1 MCGRYYIPEG
11 NEYADI
17 NSILDL
23 IKRAYIGSPALAKM
37 KQGEVFPTEI
47 VPVITHEAP
56 QLMKWGFE
64 GFNNKGLI
72 INARLETAAEKPM
85 FKMPFSSQRCLIPA
99 GYYYEWKKDGTKK
112 QKFAIKQKKAI
123 YMAGLY
129 QISESEPLP
138 LFVILTREASP
149 DIRFIHDRMPV
160 ILSKEGQEK
169 WLSGEMNAQEMSA
182 YSEESF
188 AYESV
193 V

>member
-23 IKRAYIGSPALAKM
+23 IKRAYTGSPALAKM
-37 KQGEVFPTEI
+37 KQGEIFPTEI
-47 VPVITHEAP
+47 VPVITKEAP
-56 QLMKWGFE
+56 QLMKWGFV
-64 GFNNKGLI
+64 GFNGKGLV

-85 FKMPFSSQRCLIPA
+85 FKMPFSSHRCLIPA
-99 GYYYEWKKDGTKK
+99 GYYYEWKKEGSQK
-112 QKFAIKQKKAI
+112 QKFAIMQKDPI

-129 QISESEPLP
+129 QIVEAESLP
-138 LFVILTREASP
+138 LFVILTREASS

-160 ILSKEGQEK
+160 ILSKEVRDK
-169 WLSGEMNAQEMSA
+169 WLSGQLNVQQTTE
-182 YSEESF
+182 YSEERF
-188 AYESV
+188 TYDRV